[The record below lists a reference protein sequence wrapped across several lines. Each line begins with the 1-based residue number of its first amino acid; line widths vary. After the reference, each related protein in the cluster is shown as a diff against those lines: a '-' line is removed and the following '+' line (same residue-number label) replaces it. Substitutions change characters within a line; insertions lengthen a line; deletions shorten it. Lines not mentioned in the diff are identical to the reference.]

1 MHFKTT
7 ILSTVVMALV
17 GCNGS
22 DSAPKTTKVSFQVS
36 DAPVEDASEVVVAFD
51 AIELIHENGT
61 RYFLDVV
68 DTDQSN
74 TYQQVDLLSYQGTDA
89 RMILSDEE
97 IEVGRY
103 KELIVHTKSGAAYNW
118 VTANGQHTLKV
129 PSNKLRLGSFETTEQ
144 AVQAFTIEFDLR
156 RALVMRGNTS
166 SNNGY
171 NLKPHGVTIVENSSA
186 ASLKGQVDPS
196 LFTAGEGC
204 DLEGGNIVYLYQG
217 HGYQTEQLI
226 DSIDVND
233 EDYVDGGQLPEEYVS
248 PFAAASV
255 ADTGS
260 YEFGYLPPGDYTVA
274 FTCNGYDEDPVNYDP
289 DIVIANPSEQIAEL
303 TLPATSEW
311 IHDFN

>member
-36 DAPVEDASEVVVAFD
+36 DAPVEDASEVMVAFD
-51 AIELIHENGT
+51 AIELIHQNGT

-118 VTANGQHTLKV
+118 VTANGQHNLKV

-171 NLKPHGVTIVENSSA
+171 NLKPHGVTIVDNSSA

-255 ADTGS
+255 ADTGA

-274 FTCNGYDEDPVNYDP
+274 FTCNGYDDDPVNYDP
-289 DIVIANPSEQIAEL
+289 DIVISNPSEQIAEL